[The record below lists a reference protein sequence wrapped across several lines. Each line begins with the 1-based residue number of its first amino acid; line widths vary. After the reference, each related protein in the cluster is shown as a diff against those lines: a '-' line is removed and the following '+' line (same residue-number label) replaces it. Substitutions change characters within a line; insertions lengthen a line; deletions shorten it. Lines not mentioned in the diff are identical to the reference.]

1 MRLSEIDRGDT
12 LANRLLIGFISL
24 VSGMRLP
31 DAARVAFYHKN
42 FFGTPMGAWT
52 QATMR
57 GPSDWSVGERE
68 LMAAMVAKWNACDF
82 CVGAHGA
89 VAAKVLQRPA
99 VDAALAD
106 FRAAPISER
115 LKETLAFL
123 QTMTLRPMQ
132 LTVEDARAVLRSGV
146 TRQALTDAIAV
157 AAIFNIVTRYADAL
171 DFAMPRPDEFE
182 RAANMLLKRGYGS

>member
-42 FFGTPMGAWT
+42 FFGVPMGAWT
-52 QATMR
+52 QAAMR
-57 GPSDWSVGERE
+57 GPSEWSVGERE

-82 CVGAHGA
+82 CIGAHGA

-123 QTMTLRPMQ
+123 QTMTLRPME

-146 TRQALTDAIAV
+146 SREALTDAIAV

-171 DFAMPRPDEFE
+171 DFAMPPPDEFE